1 MSQTKSMVMLAG
13 AALSLGG
20 VAVAEQSAAWTS
32 QNADEV
38 RAIVAE
44 MLADSNTRSSLLQ
57 SGGTAGHDGKH
68 FFLAS
73 QDGNFRLNVSGQIQ
87 FRYYVN
93 FRDDPNQG
101 VGPAGPFVDDFDP
114 GFETRRTKLEF
125 SGHVF
130 EPNLF
135 YKVRG
140 AFDRTGGPRTGGA
153 FGLEDAYVGY
163 KWDNGF
169 SAQWGQFKLPFL
181 KEESISSA
189 RQLAVD
195 RSLTNE
201 VFNQD
206 FSQAIQMAYTDEAF
220 RAMFAFSD
228 GLGSRNTSFGADPAD
243 YALTGRVE
251 FMWAGDWKQ
260 YDEFT
265 SQRGSPY
272 FGAIGAAVH
281 FEDSPDV
288 KGTIAGNTESLLY
301 TIDLMMKGDGWNLF
315 GAFIGSHIET
325 APAAA
330 PSFDDFAFVAQGGVY
345 LADDFEIFGRW
356 DAIIPDGDR
365 TNGTAVARSGNDM
378 FNTVT
383 GGFNYYM
390 HGHAAKFT
398 LDVQWNL
405 DNPNDTAFTSGFSG
419 GQPGGVF
426 GNPGG
431 GIGFQ
436 NSGNEDN
443 QFVVRAQFQLLF

>member
-1 MSQTKSMVMLAG
+1 MSQTKSIVMLAG

-44 MLADSNTRSSLLQ
+44 MLSDANTRSSLLQ

-73 QDGNFRLNVSGQIQ
+73 QDGNFRLNVSGMVQ

-93 FRDDPNQG
+93 FRDNPNAG
-101 VGPAGPFVDDFDP
+101 APPGGPFVDDFDP
-114 GFETRRTKLEF
+114 GFETRRTKLAF
-125 SGHVF
+125 SGHIF

-135 YKVRG
+135 YRVQG
-140 AFDRTGGPRTGGA
+140 AFDRAGGPRGGGT
-153 FGLEDAYVGY
+153 FGLEEASVGY

-169 SAQWGQFKLPFL
+169 TAKWGQFKLPFL
-181 KEESISSA
+181 KEESMSSA
-189 RQLAVD
+189 KQLTVD

-206 FSQAIQMAYTDEAF
+206 WSQGIELSYTDEAF
-220 RAMFAFSD
+220 RAFFAFSD
-228 GLGSRNTSFGADPAD
+228 GFGSRNTSFGGDPAD

-251 FMWAGDWKQ
+251 FMWAGDWNQ
-260 YDEFT
+260 YSEFT
-265 SQRGSPY
+265 SKRGSPY
-272 FGAIGAAVH
+272 FGAIGAAAH

-288 KGTIAGNTESLLY
+288 KGTVAGNTESFLY
-301 TIDLMMKGDGWNLF
+301 TVDAMTKGDGWNLY

-325 APAAA
+325 AAAAA
-330 PSFDDFAFVAQGGVY
+330 PSFDDFGFVVQGGVY
-345 LADDFEIFGRW
+345 LTDDFEIFLRW

-378 FNTVT
+378 FNTAT
-383 GGFNYYM
+383 GGFNYYL

-398 LDVQWNL
+398 LDLQYNI
-405 DNPNDTAFTSGFSG
+405 DNPSDTAFTDGANGGF
-419 GQPGGVF
+419 PGGVF
-426 GNPGG
+426 GVPGG

-436 NSGNEDN
+436 NTGNEDN